1 MAACSDANLK
11 DWDPEVY
18 GLLIKEKQRQVNG
31 IELIASENFTS
42 KAVMECLG
50 SCMTN
55 KYSEG
60 LPGARYYGGNEYVD
74 ELENLCRTRALS
86 GAPSSSQDFRCFIS
100 RFPSPTTEKGGNNRR
115 CDSAYYDSQYHNDN
129 EAAT

>member
-18 GLLIKEKQRQVNG
+18 NLLIKEKQRQVNG

-50 SCMTN
+50 
-55 KYSEG
+55 
-60 LPGARYYGGNEYVD
+60 
-74 ELENLCRTRALS
+74 RA
-86 GAPSSSQDFRCFIS
+86 
-100 RFPSPTTEKGGNNRR
+100 
-115 CDSAYYDSQYHNDN
+115 
-129 EAAT
+129 